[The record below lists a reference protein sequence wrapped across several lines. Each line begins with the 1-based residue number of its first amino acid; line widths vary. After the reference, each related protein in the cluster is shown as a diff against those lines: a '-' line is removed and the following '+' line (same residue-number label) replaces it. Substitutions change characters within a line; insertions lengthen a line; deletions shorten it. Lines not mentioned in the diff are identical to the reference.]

1 MPLGY
6 PAVGSTGANAP
17 RKVSNP
23 GEHMNKSAVALT
35 AACLLAGPLSA
46 HAVPFTFDCITNNN
60 GSDCATGESQFALDV
75 IDAGT
80 SVNFTFSNVGPAASS
95 ITDIYFD
102 WLIPGAALTRGAITD
117 SGAGVS
123 FSWGASPGNVPG
135 GNSIGFS
142 ADDGADSNAPTQ
154 PNGVNPGE
162 FVTILFTGVFSDI
175 INNLY
180 SGNLNVALHAQGF
193 AGGGSESFVLTR
205 PSTSVPEPGT
215 LALLGLGLAGIGLAR
230 RRKT

>member
-1 MPLGY
+1 
-6 PAVGSTGANAP
+6 
-17 RKVSNP
+17 
-23 GEHMNKSAVALT
+23 MNKSVLV

-46 HAVPFTFDCITNNN
+46 HAVPFSFECITNN
-60 GSDCATGESQFALDV
+60 SSDDCAIGENQFALDV
-75 IDAGT
+75 LEAGGS
-80 SVNFTFSNVGPAASS
+80 SVSFTFSNAGPSRSS

-102 WLIPGAALTRGAITD
+102 WLSPAAALTPGGITD

-142 ADDGADSNAPTQ
+142 ADIGADSNAPAQ

-162 FVTILFTGVFSDI
+162 FVTFLFNASFTDIL
-175 INNLY
+175 NNLN
-180 SGNLNVALHAQGF
+180 SGALSVALHAQGF
-193 AGGGSESFVLTR
+193 ASGGSESFILSR

-215 LALLGLGLAGIGLAR
+215 LALLGLGLMGVGLSR
-230 RRKT
+230 RRKA